1 MSAPDCRA
9 IAQDYLL
16 WGEYVD
22 PGATMSES
30 EFDALT
36 IGERLGLMLECDP
49 GCECECQEYKSDD
62 EAAWAAD
69 DYERAS

>member
-49 GCECECQEYKSDD
+49 GCECEWHAR
-62 EAAWAAD
+62 AAEGGAA
-69 DYERAS
+69 